1 MCSLLDGWSIRS
13 VLRGRVVGALSVGGH
28 GALTVCV
35 TVCGARNASS
45 CIILH
50 HLASSCLVHLASSW
64 SSAPSLMS
72 INLLSLSPPPHYSLT
87 LVMSCT
93 SPYKLQTNSRSKSR
107 RSRRKKTPP
116 PHPAPPEHCS
126 GCTWTAATRLVHAWF
141 TWFTHASRACFLF
154 AAHALVAP
162 FLLP

>member
-1 MCSLLDGWSIRS
+1 MFSIGWLVYSQCFAWPRRRRPKCWWPWCSY
-13 VLRGRVVGALSVGGH
+13 RVRY
-28 GALTVCV
+28 CV
-35 TVCGARNASS
+35 RCTKCV
-45 CIILH
+45 ILH
-50 HLASSCLVHLASSW
+50 HLASSCLILSCSSCIVLVQRPLFNVTK
-64 SSAPSLMS
+64 PSL
-72 INLLSLSPPPHYSLT
+72 SLPPPHYSLT